1 MAKWLTLLPKPLF
14 HLFGSCSS
22 PAKCNF
28 HLFFI
33 KNNWNKKLLLVGIE
47 LGWWAWKE
55 IQGLSKIHSTKLSL
69 MSKSVSV
76 RLYNRKNFT
85 KPITA
90 PNFRFGFGFRTENFG
105 FWKITENSVNHISVR
120 SVFLRFSV
128 ISVKIFSPTIW
139 DRMFGL
145 RLQIGNQRSLL
156 WF

>member
-1 MAKWLTLLPKPLF
+1 MVDFVAQAFIPPL
-14 HLFGSCSS
+14 GSCSS